1 MNIKIQDL
9 TKVYPD
15 GHKALNGL
23 NLNIEPGMFGL
34 LGPNGAGKTTLMRIM
49 TLLQNPSS
57 GTIFFD
63 DYDILRD
70 RKAIRS
76 VLGYLPQD
84 FRFFEKLKTW
94 EFLDYGAGLAGIKG
108 TRKRSE
114 IVDEML
120 RKVGLYEVRDR
131 WANRLSG
138 GMKRRLGIAQ
148 AIIGNPKVIIVD
160 EPTTGLDPEE
170 RIRFRNI
177 LSEVSDKDVIII
189 LSTHIV
195 GDISSTCKKLALLNK
210 GELKF
215 EGSPDD
221 MIELAQGKVWEIFVT
236 DPELQQIKEKYPII
250 SIEDALDEEDWEG
263 WQLLTKEL
271 GGKVQLVGDDLFVTN
286 TERLKK
292 GIDLGCGNSIL
303 IKLNQIGS
311 VSETLEAIKMAHKAG
326 YTAIS
331 SHRSGE
337 TEDTTIADLAVALN
351 TCQIKTGAPSRS
363 ERVAKYNQLLRIEE
377 ELGASAVYPGMK
389 AFNVKQD

>member
-1 MNIKIQDL
+1 MKIQINNL
-9 TKVYPD
+9 VKIYPD
-15 GHKALNGL
+15 GHKALN
-23 NLNIEPGMFGL
+23 NLSLEIEPGMFGL

-63 DYDILRD
+63 DYDILKD

-108 TRKRSE
+108 KQKRSE
-114 IVDEML
+114 VVDKML

-148 AIIGNPKVIIVD
+148 AIIGDPKVIIVD

-177 LSEVSDKDVIII
+177 LSDVSDKDVIII

-195 GDISSTCKKLALLNK
+195 GDISSTCKKLALLHK

-221 MIELAQGKVWEIFVT
+221 MIQLAQGKVWEIFVT
-236 DPELQQIKEKYPII
+236 DPELHQIKEKYPII
-250 SIEDALDEEDWEG
+250 STIPSEGGWDIQIVAEKPEDFDGKPITPNIEHAYVYFMDY
-263 WQLLTKEL
+263 LLKDKMDMYSEKI
-271 GGKVQLVGDDLFVTN
+271 GGDLF
-286 TERLKK
+286 
-292 GIDLGCGNSIL
+292 S
-303 IKLNQIGS
+303 
-311 VSETLEAIKMAHKAG
+311 
-326 YTAIS
+326 
-331 SHRSGE
+331 
-337 TEDTTIADLAVALN
+337 
-351 TCQIKTGAPSRS
+351 
-363 ERVAKYNQLLRIEE
+363 
-377 ELGASAVYPGMK
+377 
-389 AFNVKQD
+389 

>member
-160 EPTTGLDPEE
+160 EPTTGLHFHDIHKLMSSLNALIE
-170 RIRFRNI
+170 RGHSVLIIEHNM
-177 LSEVSDKDVIII
+177 DVIKCADY
-189 LSTHIV
+189 V
-195 GDISSTCKKLALLNK
+195 
-210 GELKF
+210 
-215 EGSPDD
+215 
-221 MIELAQGKVWEIFVT
+221 
-236 DPELQQIKEKYPII
+236 
-250 SIEDALDEEDWEG
+250 
-263 WQLLTKEL
+263 
-271 GGKVQLVGDDLFVTN
+271 
-286 TERLKK
+286 
-292 GIDLGCGNSIL
+292 IDLGPEGGDKGGNI
-303 IKLNQIGS
+303 
-311 VSETLEAIKMAHKAG
+311 V
-326 YTAIS
+326 
-331 SHRSGE
+331 
-337 TEDTTIADLAVALN
+337 AVG
-351 TCQIKTGAPSRS
+351 TP
-363 ERVAKYNQLLRIEE
+363 EEVAAC
-377 ELGASAVYPGMK
+377 GASYTGQFLKEKLA
-389 AFNVKQD
+389 

>member
-1 MNIKIQDL
+1 MNIQIKEL
-9 TKVYPD
+9 SKVYPD
-15 GHKALNGL
+15 GHKALNSL

-57 GTIFFD
+57 GTILFD
-63 DYDILRD
+63 DYDILHD

-114 IVDEML
+114 TVDELL

-189 LSTHIV
+189 PSTHIV

-221 MIELAQGKVWEIFVT
+221 IIALATGKVWEIFVT
-236 DPELQQIKEKYPII
+236 DPELQQIKEQYPII
-250 SIEDALDEEDWEG
+250 STIPADGGWEIQIVAENPEGFAGKSITPNIEHAYVYFMDY
-263 WQLLTKEL
+263 LLKDKMDMYSEKVGGEL
-271 GGKVQLVGDDLFVTN
+271 F
-286 TERLKK
+286 
-292 GIDLGCGNSIL
+292 S
-303 IKLNQIGS
+303 
-311 VSETLEAIKMAHKAG
+311 
-326 YTAIS
+326 
-331 SHRSGE
+331 
-337 TEDTTIADLAVALN
+337 
-351 TCQIKTGAPSRS
+351 
-363 ERVAKYNQLLRIEE
+363 
-377 ELGASAVYPGMK
+377 
-389 AFNVKQD
+389 